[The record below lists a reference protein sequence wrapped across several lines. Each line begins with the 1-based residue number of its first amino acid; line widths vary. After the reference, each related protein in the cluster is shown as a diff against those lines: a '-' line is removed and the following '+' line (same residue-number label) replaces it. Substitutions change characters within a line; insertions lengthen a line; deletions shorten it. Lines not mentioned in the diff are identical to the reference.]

1 MNFAK
6 NNFRDWKTIREIR
19 ENFCPRTFLAIRY
32 DIHRSSGCVAYIYVH
47 TFKMHPDLSTE
58 PIITWSLVGL

>member
-32 DIHRSSGCVAYIYVH
+32 IRTYILYGCEGKSYSRDLTYI
-47 TFKMHPDLSTE
+47 KR
-58 PIITWSLVGL
+58 

>member
-32 DIHRSSGCVAYIYVH
+32 LWAQMLLVLLVEWLEQLQVPTVPSACSSN
-47 TFKMHPDLSTE
+47 L
-58 PIITWSLVGL
+58 

>member
-32 DIHRSSGCVAYIYVH
+32 LTATYLYTYVYIFSSDKELKLVRVA
-47 TFKMHPDLSTE
+47 FCNEAAL
-58 PIITWSLVGL
+58 